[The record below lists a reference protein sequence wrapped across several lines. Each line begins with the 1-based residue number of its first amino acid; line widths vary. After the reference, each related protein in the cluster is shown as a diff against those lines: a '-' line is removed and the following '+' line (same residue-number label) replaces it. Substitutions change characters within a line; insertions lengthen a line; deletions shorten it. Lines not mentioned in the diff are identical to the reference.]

1 MLSRKVFEIQAETYL
16 EEQHLLTKF
25 PESVWIPGVRGA
37 FATFY
42 IPESKTKL
50 VEHVLKE
57 WTTKRNGGK

>member
-16 EEQHLLTKF
+16 EEQYLLTRF

-50 VEHVLKE
+50 VENAINE
-57 WTTKRNGGK
+57 WRVKQNGR